1 MGIVGYLMIGT
12 IFTFLIDIS
21 SNLAGG
27 NTFNTLE
34 RMICIIIWPIT
45 MPLFIIAIIKEF
57 FKKNKD
63 D

>member
-21 SNLAGG
+21 SNLVGS